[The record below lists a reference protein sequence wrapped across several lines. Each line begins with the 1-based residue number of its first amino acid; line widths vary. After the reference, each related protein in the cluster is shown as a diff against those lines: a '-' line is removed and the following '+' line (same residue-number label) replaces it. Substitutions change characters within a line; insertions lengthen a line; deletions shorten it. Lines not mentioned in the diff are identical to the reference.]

1 MSTAAKRPV
10 HDPIGYGHANV
21 EVLPFFDAATGT
33 VTYLVWARQSRR
45 AAIID
50 PVLDYDARAGR
61 TSTSSA
67 DRVLARL
74 RNEGLVLDWILE
86 THAHA
91 DHLSAA
97 AHVQREAGGRIVIG
111 RRIQQVQSIFRAL
124 YNLERDFV
132 PDGRQFDRL
141 LDEGDD
147 LPLGEATI
155 RALWVPG
162 HTPADMAY
170 AIDDAVFVGDTLFMP
185 DVGTART
192 DFPGGDAAQ
201 LFGSIQRLLSLPPE
215 TVLYV
220 CHDYPPE
227 GRAPDWRTTVAAQ
240 RAANIHVHDGIGEAA
255 FVDMRRRRDATLEM
269 PALILPSIQVNVRA
283 GHLPPPD
290 NNGVRYLRIPLN
302 RL

>member
-141 LDEGDD
+141 LDEGDA

-185 DVGTART
+185 DVGTARA
-192 DFPGGDAAQ
+192 DFPGGDATQ
-201 LFGSIQRLLSLPPE
+201 LFRSIQRLLSLPPE

-240 RAANIHVHDGIGEAA
+240 RAANIHVHDGIDEAA
-255 FVDMRRRRDATLEM
+255 FVDMRRRRDATLDV
-269 PALILPSIQVNVRA
+269 PTLILPSIQVNVRA